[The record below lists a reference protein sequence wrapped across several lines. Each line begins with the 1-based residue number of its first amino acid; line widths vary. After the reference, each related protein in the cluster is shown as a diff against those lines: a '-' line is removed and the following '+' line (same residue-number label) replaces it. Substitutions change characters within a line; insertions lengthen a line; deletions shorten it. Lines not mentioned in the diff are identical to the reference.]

1 MPRPGALAAA
11 ALVAVL
17 AVSVAAPSLRYG
29 FVYDDEAV
37 VLERKPFWEFGPAGF
52 LESRPWGTG
61 RHLTAVSLD
70 LDRLAGRVP
79 GGTDPAPFHRTN
91 LLLSALLS
99 VLVLALLSRVG
110 LSPAAALAGAALF
123 AVHPVHV
130 DSVAWIVGRAEL
142 LTALGVVGAVLL
154 AIRPDEDRAKRR
166 PLAVAAGTALLAFG
180 ALHSKENALVLP
192 LLLLLARFFLGP
204 RVALA
209 PALAGSAVAI
219 ALWGMLIVP
228 RMSGFAQPQFVDNPL
243 VYAPFLERVPKA
255 LAILWNYAWLTVWP
269 HPLLPDRSWAQTDP
283 GLLEGWIAAAAWIG
297 AAALAWRMRH
307 RAPRAAFAA
316 AWFPAAFTI
325 TANVASPIGL
335 LMAERLMLLPSV
347 SAALLAGLAFER
359 FATTPVRSRVAVVA
373 TTVVVS
379 AFFLAFQSRAAVWES
394 NDVYFAASAAAS
406 PRSAKAWYDL
416 GNWQLRSGRRLEA
429 EAAYERALAIVP
441 SLSRAAQYLAE
452 SKAKRGDAAGGAEV
466 YLKYLE
472 TTPDDAGAVKNT
484 ARLLLQAG
492 RMEDAERMAQRLV
505 ELKPGDADAIESLV
519 SVQAVAKREAAKAET
534 AKAVRPETAEP
545 VRPETDKPAGEARKA
560 PSPVSP

>member
-37 VLERKPFWEFGPAGF
+37 VLERKPFWELGPAGF

-70 LDRLAGRVP
+70 LDRLAGRLP

-110 LSPAAALAGAALF
+110 LQPR
-123 AVHPVHV
+123 
-130 DSVAWIVGRAEL
+130 GRAGRRGGLRGASGARRLGGVDRRTRRTADGPRRGRRRAARDPARRRRGKAPPL
-142 LTALGVVGAVLL
+142 L
-154 AIRPDEDRAKRR
+154 
-166 PLAVAAGTALLAFG
+166 VAAGTALLAFG

-219 ALWGMLIVP
+219 ALWGVHIVP
-228 RMSGFAQPQFVDNPL
+228 RMSGFARPQFVDNPL

-297 AAALAWRMRH
+297 AAALVWRARH

-316 AWFPAAFTI
+316 AWFPAAFAI
-325 TANVASPIGL
+325 TANVANPIGL
-335 LMAERLMLLPSV
+335 LMSERLMLLPSV

-359 FATTPVRSRVAVVA
+359 FATTPVRSRVASAATAVVVA
-373 TTVVVS
+373 M
-379 AFFLAFQSRAAVWES
+379 FFVAFQSRAAVWES

-472 TTPDDAGAVKNT
+472 TTPDDAGAVKNA

-492 RMEDAERMAQRLV
+492 RIEDAERMAQRLV

-519 SVQAVAKREAAKAET
+519 TVQAFAKREAAKAE
-534 AKAVRPETAEP
+534 AARPDHRDAETETAQ
-545 VRPETDKPAGEARKA
+545 PAGAAKA